1 MDKKIRVGVSS
12 CLIGQE
18 VRHDG
23 GHCRSRDIVEILGDH
38 FSYHSICPEMA
49 AGMGAPRES
58 IHQEMQEGRIR
69 LIGNRSGIDWTR
81 QIEKASAHL
90 VKQIQA
96 EDLCGFIVKRK
107 SPTCGGERVRVQD
120 GAGSNHEGIGVFT
133 RMLKER
139 YPKLPVEEE
148 GRLNDPFLREHFI
161 SRVFAIARL
170 RAFFST
176 DWTLTDLMNFH
187 ATQKLQLMGFA
198 PAGQKRLGRL
208 IANANNW
215 ELDELKEQ
223 YSAGFLQV
231 IGARLS
237 RGKHVNV
244 LQHMAG
250 YVSRQMELE
259 ERYDL
264 SRMIHQYEDGLVPL
278 IVPVSLLRHHVIR
291 FNVEYLASQ
300 VYLQPYPEALMLMNR
315 I

>member
-1 MDKKIRVGVSS
+1 
-12 CLIGQE
+12 
-18 VRHDG
+18 
-23 GHCRSRDIVEILGDH
+23 
-38 FSYHSICPEMA
+38 
-49 AGMGAPRES
+49 
-58 IHQEMQEGRIR
+58 
-69 LIGNRSGIDWTR
+69 
-81 QIEKASAHL
+81 
-90 VKQIQA
+90 
-96 EDLCGFIVKRK
+96 
-107 SPTCGGERVRVQD
+107 
-120 GAGSNHEGIGVFT
+120 
-133 RMLKER
+133 MLKER